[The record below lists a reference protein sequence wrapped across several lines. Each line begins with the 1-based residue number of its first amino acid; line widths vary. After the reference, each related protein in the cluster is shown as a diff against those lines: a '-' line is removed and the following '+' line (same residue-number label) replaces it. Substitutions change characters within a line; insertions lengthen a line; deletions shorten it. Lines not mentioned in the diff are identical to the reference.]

1 MPSYEWNI
9 TYLNTTK
16 QLVALSG
23 GKLIFMKYNHSKK
36 EYVKVKEV
44 KTNYSGGIQNIGT
57 DGQVIFVAESAPGGG
72 RRRLWTLTL
81 DGKVVEEHKFGSGFK
96 GGDEVEA
103 ALSDNQGNLWLI
115 CPQYFHRVSNYRAN
129 PANATPGSSTET
141 TQVVAPIDDFSAETK
156 RIIMEHMNDF
166 NEYTYSSFMK
176 KFPGG
181 YDGYMQSLG
190 GVFAKYG
197 GKGKKIQINNA
208 GDLQEAAE
216 FVWGL
221 FSIWGFDYWNGGFFE
236 PWGKEEEF
244 PGLYKSAYYPGHK
257 LKGGWTQGNINDIC
271 SNASK
276 AKRTNCNAGIDSFL
290 WTTTLENPGYGT
302 KDKSGKR
309 IDKKED
315 LQVGDLI
322 HFYGDME
329 ENDWHHVAI
338 VGEID
343 HATGQVIL
351 YDSGSRFIKS
361 GRYKI
366 PLGVGP
372 GTKYSNYKKWVGR
385 RHYNIDQTSNRYRAT
400 ESNSTYKVKVATWN
414 YSLDEVT
421 SDDSEV
427 DTYKNEFYY
436 MSTTT
441 IPYQE
446 IVSKYKMPFNYLW
459 TMLVISED
467 KDYALD
473 LAKLVEDSQIEIT
486 IHDNYSKSDDTETE
500 YYTKYKKIYT
510 TAHADVDYTYVDTK
524 TVGNKTTEVPGYD
537 SISTDV
543 EETSEFTPKFF
554 KKHHTI
560 NETITLDIALT
571 LAKSW
576 FVDYEKTYTYISPST
591 IESHPTE
598 TLEDINNGTNTV
610 NGDFGGHREQ
620 LEKKAKNAIPRSYES
635 ASVGFSNVKSEYT
648 NKLIERSKQFD
659 NYYTS
664 SRFVSSVPG
673 GTGISSGYGSSV
685 TKSGTLDKNNYDR
698 KDDSKLK
705 HIGGIQQG
713 FCFIDDNLC
722 AIVEKDSYREKS
734 SVYLIDLNTMTQT
747 DEIHNLIGH
756 GNTIAY
762 DKKTGDIIFPED
774 NDTALIHVDISTKK
788 MEKNPKRVHTVADNS
803 ASVAYNSQLDMFVS
817 YSYPTSVSAYTRDA
831 FYNRGKE
838 SVRCSYQKPKARSGS
853 GLGLQGCGSYGNHA
867 YIIYSEMD
875 LRSGNY
881 IIVCNIKTGKAEK
894 VINDDRV
901 NGYPHSDYELEELDF
916 KEDGTMY
923 GIYGGGGINI
933 LERSYNYFS
942 DTDIDKSNITPGAGT
957 NSIAAYNTG
966 GVYTEAGTFERVF
979 NMHYKAR
986 KNILSV
992 EEWLFEALENN
1003 KDTAGMVDLTKYLLY
1018 KATGISFGITEF
1030 DYEAYGMQG
1039 IGVGGATLSITSTTF
1054 TREQFV
1060 QLTQSYSGAL
1070 SKGSRTATFRENAG
1084 IIYDVCVKN
1093 HINPVLCAAQGWKEQ
1108 NWDDPNTSPF
1118 NFWGIAVYNGQN
1130 YGKSWGSMEQAVQG
1144 YCDQINSQLNGKMKS
1159 TYQARAQQFAPVNNK
1174 FVGDM
1179 SNIYDVFSAYAYIG
1193 DGHTLKEQADY
1204 AANYVDSLIKCATQ
1218 IYGEGALTGG
1228 SSAGT
1233 SDVVQFALKYEGKT
1247 APEFG
1252 LFNYTSKCGAKDVW
1266 ANNEWCAM
1274 FVSFCF
1280 DNCNKIPNPLTQS
1293 YASCADGWGLMGSR
1307 QRNSA
1312 CRGGNY
1318 IPKSGDIIFFGSGAG
1333 AHTGIVIDCDGSTVN
1348 TIEGNT
1354 GNKNNSLSKVSRKS
1368 RSINDGWIWGYGAMS
1383 N

>member
-1 MPSYEWNI
+1 M
-9 TYLNTTK
+9 
-16 QLVALSG
+16 
-23 GKLIFMKYNHSKK
+23 
-36 EYVKVKEV
+36 
-44 KTNYSGGIQNIGT
+44 
-57 DGQVIFVAESAPGGG
+57 
-72 RRRLWTLTL
+72 
-81 DGKVVEEHKFGSGFK
+81 
-96 GGDEVEA
+96 
-103 ALSDNQGNLWLI
+103 
-115 CPQYFHRVSNYRAN
+115 
-129 PANATPGSSTET
+129 
-141 TQVVAPIDDFSAETK
+141 
-156 RIIMEHMNDF
+156 
-166 NEYTYSSFMK
+166 
-176 KFPGG
+176 
-181 YDGYMQSLG
+181 
-190 GVFAKYG
+190 
-197 GKGKKIQINNA
+197 
-208 GDLQEAAE
+208 
-216 FVWGL
+216 
-221 FSIWGFDYWNGGFFE
+221 
-236 PWGKEEEF
+236 
-244 PGLYKSAYYPGHK
+244 
-257 LKGGWTQGNINDIC
+257 
-271 SNASK
+271 
-276 AKRTNCNAGIDSFL
+276 
-290 WTTTLENPGYGT
+290 
-302 KDKSGKR
+302 
-309 IDKKED
+309 
-315 LQVGDLI
+315 
-322 HFYGDME
+322 
-329 ENDWHHVAI
+329 
-338 VGEID
+338 
-343 HATGQVIL
+343 
-351 YDSGSRFIKS
+351 
-361 GRYKI
+361 
-366 PLGVGP
+366 
-372 GTKYSNYKKWVGR
+372 
-385 RHYNIDQTSNRYRAT
+385 
-400 ESNSTYKVKVATWN
+400 
-414 YSLDEVT
+414 
-421 SDDSEV
+421 
-427 DTYKNEFYY
+427 
-436 MSTTT
+436 
-441 IPYQE
+441 
-446 IVSKYKMPFNYLW
+446 
-459 TMLVISED
+459 
-467 KDYALD
+467 
-473 LAKLVEDSQIEIT
+473 
-486 IHDNYSKSDDTETE
+486 
-500 YYTKYKKIYT
+500 
-510 TAHADVDYTYVDTK
+510 
-524 TVGNKTTEVPGYD
+524 
-537 SISTDV
+537 
-543 EETSEFTPKFF
+543 
-554 KKHHTI
+554 
-560 NETITLDIALT
+560 
-571 LAKSW
+571 
-576 FVDYEKTYTYISPST
+576 
-591 IESHPTE
+591 
-598 TLEDINNGTNTV
+598 

-713 FCFIDDNLC
+713 FCFINDNLC

-788 MEKNPKRVHTVADNS
+788 MEKNPKRVHTPADDS

-817 YSYPTSVSAYTRDA
+817 YSYPTSVSAYTREA

-1003 KDTAGMVDLTKYLLY
+1003 QDTAGMVDLTKYLLY

-1228 SSAGT
+1228 NSTG
-1233 SDVVQFALKYEGKT
+1233 G
-1247 APEFG
+1247 EFVAVAER
-1252 LFNYTSKCGAKDVW
+1252 LWKKI
-1266 ANNEWCAM
+1266 
-1274 FVSFCF
+1274 
-1280 DNCNKIPNPLTQS
+1280 CN
-1293 YASCADGWGLMGSR
+1293 
-1307 QRNSA
+1307 
-1312 CRGGNY
+1312 GNY
-1318 IPKSGDIIFFGSGAG
+1318 SYGGSSIPC
-1333 AHTGIVIDCDGSTVN
+1333 TGSTVDCSSYVSWVLYEYGYTEFRGGQHCTQDFKN
-1348 TIEGNT
+1348 TNWSAKYGWTEINVGAGQNPYNSIEPGDIFVRDPGN
-1354 GNKNNSLSKVSRKS
+1354 NKGHVTLVVRKENGSIYCFDCGSSDNWRNNPSGEALNKSYMLTDSRPGKII
-1368 RSINDGWIWGYGAMS
+1368 RVKPKT
-1383 N
+1383 